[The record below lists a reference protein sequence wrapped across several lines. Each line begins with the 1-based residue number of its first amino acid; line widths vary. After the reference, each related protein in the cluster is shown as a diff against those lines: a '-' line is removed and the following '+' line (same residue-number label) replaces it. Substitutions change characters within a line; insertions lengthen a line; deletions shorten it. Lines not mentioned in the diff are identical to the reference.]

1 MTVRHIVTWKL
12 SGERVADRDA
22 QASAIIAALEPLVGV
37 IPGLR
42 SLAVHRNTLNHDENW
57 DLTLQ
62 SEHDDAAALAAYAV
76 HPEHVAAGA
85 VVKQHAVSRACVDF
99 EVS

>member
-12 SGERVADRDA
+12 SGDTIADRDA
-22 QASAIIAALEPLVGV
+22 QAAAIIAVLEPLVGR

-42 SLAVHRNTLNHDENW
+42 SLNVHRNTLNHEDNW
-57 DLTLQ
+57 DLTLL

-76 HPEHVAAGA
+76 HPDHVAAGA

-99 EVS
+99 EVA

>member
-12 SGERVADRDA
+12 SGETIADRDA
-22 QASAIIAALEPLVGV
+22 QAAEMRAALEPLVGK

-42 SLAVHRNTLNHDENW
+42 SLQLHRNALNHEANW
-57 DLTLQ
+57 DVTLV
-62 SEHDDAAALAAYAV
+62 SLHDDAEALAAYAV
-76 HPEHVAAGA
+76 HPDHLAAGA

-99 EVS
+99 TE

>member
-12 SGERVADRDA
+12 SGETVADRDA
-22 QASAIIAALEPLVGV
+22 QASEIIAALQPLVGR

-42 SLAVHRNTLNHDENW
+42 SLEVRRNTLNHDDNW
-57 DLTLQ
+57 DLTLV
-62 SEHDDAAALAAYAV
+62 SEHDDAAALAGYAV

-99 EVS
+99 EIE